1 MAISTNGAIIT
12 RVTSALYGEYL
23 SNASYTEVS
32 STAPATLAASFLSN
46 DFAGKTD
53 LQIATTM
60 LKNLGLTS
68 ITGLDNWLSAQLTA
82 AGSTTAAKG
91 AKVVSI
97 LNDYANLTADA
108 TYGTYATS
116 FNAKVAAG
124 LVKSQTTGAAGGSYA
139 TADAVAITNGTFT
152 LTTGL
157 DTGATFTGGSG
168 NDTFTAVDASTD
180 PTLTD
185 GDSLVGG
192 AGTDTLNVAVAST
205 AAATAPGVSTSGVE
219 TLALTQ
225 NRAAG
230 YTVDASLMSGL
241 STVKV
246 TAGAGATTV
255 SNSAAILNTEVV
267 SSQKDVTV
275 TAASTATLGTAD
287 AASIT
292 LNGSGTT
299 AAITVTNNKVETFN
313 VTLEGARSGSAT
325 TSANK
330 VTLASDELETVNV
343 SGTVAARLTVDLT
356 GADATTQTATFNA
369 AAASGGITA
378 SITAGGSGKLV
389 ATGGAGNDSFTVNQ
403 ADATNSVTKTMTI
416 TGGEGTD
423 TLVAS
428 GAYDTT
434 SGATQ
439 PGANVSG
446 FEKAN
451 GTVDQRAFP
460 SNTFTESSGAG
471 SYSYLSGTFTTST
484 LSSDGTLTIDRATD
498 AAADALTV
506 NLTAAT
512 AGTSTITAAEEESIT
527 LNSAGTTADI
537 LHTVSLSA
545 VKATSLTVTGSNSLD
560 AGTLDSTVLA
570 TINAS
575 AHTGA
580 AFTANASASNV
591 AMTIT
596 GSSGSPAASADV
608 VNTLTGGSKAD
619 SITGGASKD
628 VLVGGLGADTLVG
641 AAGNDSLTGDNGN
654 DVLDGGDGDDTLTG
668 GTGDDSL
675 TGGAGNDRIDAGTG
689 TDTVSGGAGNDN
701 IKASLSDDT
710 SIDGG
715 DNTDRLANTTS
726 TITSTTASSV
736 VGALVSVAED
746 AAPTITSV
754 ESAYVFVNGDAGTDT
769 APVTLDFT
777 AVTGL
782 TTLYLGTSDTN
793 AATDGGDI
801 TLKNFGGSAITAY
814 GGISNATVDTTAVV
828 DALVVDGTGQAALT
842 LSLENFNQPDTAST
856 LTFTGLNALTI
867 SSKSTSQFT
876 GSADQNNELGVVTAA
891 SIDTLTVSTSAAA
904 AASDLIIDSI
914 TATNASSITLTAGDN
929 TDIIVANVEAATN
942 GAISATGDAVET
954 LVLTAGDA
962 ATIQVARINL
972 DAAVLDTATITVGA
986 GSTLDDGAGAPVDF
1000 DFSSVAA
1007 LTVTVGA
1014 SGTAEIDLTG
1024 EKVTSATMTV
1034 ATGGTLYLGNATAT
1048 ALGVAGVANS
1058 FVISGRGDVV
1068 TDNSAAANTVSL
1080 AGTSSTFDVSGL
1092 TLNTTAYVVT
1102 TTATV
1107 AATIRTAGGAD
1118 SITGGSGN
1126 DVINGGKGADTIDG
1140 GAGNDSITVT
1150 DTNSDADLVVL
1161 DSATGKDTITGFA
1174 TTEDDVEVRLAGAD
1188 GGEVAITTAAAQGA
1202 LTTDRTYVITQDVG
1216 VAATLTTSGTATLAD
1231 ADFYATTLTN
1241 VAAFLSERFT
1251 LTSAGTETAVVIMND
1266 GTNSYAYYVANDAA
1280 ANTTISAAEVTL
1292 IGVFNAAVL
1301 VAGDVQ
1307 QA

>member
-1 MAISTNGAIIT
+1 
-12 RVTSALYGEYL
+12 
-23 SNASYTEVS
+23 
-32 STAPATLAASFLSN
+32 
-46 DFAGKTD
+46 
-53 LQIATTM
+53 
-60 LKNLGLTS
+60 
-68 ITGLDNWLSAQLTA
+68 LTA

-91 AKVVSI
+91 AKIVSI

-157 DTGATFTGGSG
+157 DTGATFTGGAG
-168 NDTFTAVDASTD
+168 NDTFTAVDAGTD

-325 TSANK
+325 TSDNK

-378 SITAGGSGKLV
+378 TITAGGSGKLV

-416 TGGEGTD
+416 TGGDGTD

-446 FEKAN
+446 FEKAS

-545 VKATSLTVTGSNSLD
+545 VKATSLTVTGSNSLA

-570 TINAS
+570 TINAG

-580 AFTANASASNV
+580 AFTVNASASNV

-628 VLVGGLGADTLVG
+628 VLTGGLGADTLVG
-641 AAGNDSLTGDNGN
+641 AGGNDSLTGDNGN
-654 DVLDGGDGDDTLTG
+654 DVLDGGDGDDTLSG

-675 TGGAGNDRIDAGTG
+675 TGGAGNDRIDAGAG

-710 SIDGG
+710 NIDGG
-715 DNTDRLANTTS
+715 DNTDRLANTTG
-726 TITSTTASSV
+726 TITSTTVADV
-736 VGALVSVAED
+736 EGALISVDED

-754 ESAYVFVNGDAGTDT
+754 ESAYILVDGDAGD
-769 APVTLDFT
+769 ASSPVTLDFS
-777 AVTGL
+777 AVTGM
-782 TTLYLGTSDTN
+782 TTLYLGTD
-793 AATDGGDI
+793 DGSADDFI
-801 TLKNFGGSAITAY
+801 TLKNFSGTSITAY
-814 GGISNATVDTTAVV
+814 GAITGTTAEI
-828 DALVVDGTGQAALT
+828 DNLVIDGTGQAALT
-842 LSLENFNQPDTAST
+842 LNLEAFNQGATGTVA
-856 LTFTGLNALTI
+856 FTGVNGLTI
-867 SSKSTSQFT
+867 SGKSTSQFT
-876 GSADQNNELGVVTAA
+876 GSADQSNTLGVVTADA
-891 SIDTLTVSTSAAA
+891 ADTVTVSTTGSV
-904 AASDLIIDSI
+904 ASGSLTIASLS
-914 TATNASSITLTAGDN
+914 ATNASAITLTAGAQDDLLF
-929 TDIIVANVEAATN
+929 TDAAGTPAL
-942 GAISATGDAVET
+942 GSVTATGDAVET
-954 LVLTAGDA
+954 LTITAGQESG
-962 ATIQVARINL
+962 IGVAGFAL
-972 DAAVLDTATITVGA
+972 DAAVLDTLTVTLGEDSVLTTTGA
-986 GSTLDDGAGAPVDF
+986 NSGGAVDF
-1000 DFSSVAA
+1000 DFTSVASATFA
-1007 LTVTVGA
+1007 LSAGA
-1014 SGTAEIDLTG
+1014 YAEVDLTG
-1024 EKVTSATMTV
+1024 EVVTSGSFTLATSSDLLLT
-1034 ATGGTLYLGNATAT
+1034 
-1048 ALGVAGVANS
+1048 
-1058 FVISGRGDVV
+1058 SGFG
-1068 TDNSAAANTVSL
+1068 
-1080 AGTSSTFDVSGL
+1080 AGTSSYTFTGRGDLDFAGGADANTFAIAGTLTTFNSSGL
-1092 TLNTTAYVVT
+1092 TEDADALVITSSATRASITT
-1102 TTATV
+1102 
-1107 AATIRTAGGAD
+1107 GLGAD
-1118 SITGGSGN
+1118 SITGGTGN
-1126 DVINGGKGADTIDG
+1126 DTISSGSGADSINGGTGNDNLTGGTGADTITG
-1140 GAGNDSITVT
+1140 GTGNDSITLTETAASVDVVVIASGDSTGAVGTLTALRGTATGYDKVT
-1150 DTNSDADLVVL
+1150 SFALAGGDKLDLSGTAAVAADGAVNGVDSTGVLTAGGSDVIKSHSVTSGIATFDDADTYAAAVTL
-1161 DSATGKDTITGFA
+1161 DDAGDLNTALQYLLGTDIGNALSTIAFVANGNTYVYQQVDATATGVHILVELTG
-1174 TTEDDVEVRLAGAD
+1174 V
-1188 GGEVAITTAAAQGA
+1188 TTA
-1202 LTTDRTYVITQDVG
+1202 TSVI
-1216 VAATLTTSGTATLAD
+1216 TSGT
-1231 ADFYATTLTN
+1231 
-1241 VAAFLSERFT
+1241 
-1251 LTSAGTETAVVIMND
+1251 TALGI
-1266 GTNSYAYYVANDAA
+1266 Y
-1280 ANTTISAAEVTL
+1280 I
-1292 IGVFNAAVL
+1292 
-1301 VAGDVQ
+1301 Q
-1307 QA
+1307 